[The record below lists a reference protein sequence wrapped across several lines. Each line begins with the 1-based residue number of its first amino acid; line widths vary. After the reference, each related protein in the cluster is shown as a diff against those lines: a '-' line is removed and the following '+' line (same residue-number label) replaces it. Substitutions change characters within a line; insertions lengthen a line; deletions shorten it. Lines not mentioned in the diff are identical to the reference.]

1 MRVSSILV
9 LISVALGTSRSVAAQ
24 TVRRIA
30 PGDATVNASRLRP
43 HADTA
48 RIEWTRD
55 GETRAGPKQIE
66 ELDHTVLDGKPAWR
80 HRIRVEGG
88 RFVIDDTT
96 WYEARTLR
104 PIRHHSHGPA
114 GHLTVDYTGRRAL
127 GVLDSSGHVTRHDV
141 DLPGGAFDP
150 SALHPMIR
158 SLPLGPAAVFVYPV
172 LSTDEWI
179 VRSDTIRVEGA
190 DSVATDAG
198 FVSAWRVAI
207 LAAGRRATYYVRRD
221 DGLDLK
227 VHVDVGPGAAM
238 RILKSG
244 VK

>member
-1 MRVSSILV
+1 MRASSFLVLV
-9 LISVALGTSRSVAAQ
+9 LIAPSASRPIAAQ

-30 PGDATVNASRLRP
+30 PGDVALNASRLHP

-55 GETRAGPKQIE
+55 GATRAGPAQIE

-96 WYEARTLR
+96 WYEAKTLR

-114 GHLTVDYTGRRAL
+114 GYLTVDYSEHRAV
-127 GVLDSSGHVTRHDV
+127 GTLDSSGRVTRHDV

-150 SALHPMIR
+150 STLHPMIR
-158 SLPLGPAAVFVYPV
+158 SLPLGPGAVFVYPV
-172 LSTDEWI
+172 LSTDVWT

-190 DSVATDAG
+190 DSVATGAG
-198 FVSAWRVAI
+198 FVPTWRLAI
-207 LAAGRRATYYVRRD
+207 LAAGRRATYYVRQD
-221 DGLDLK
+221 DGLDLE
-227 VHVDVGPGAAM
+227 VHVDVGPGTAM
-238 RILKSG
+238 RIRKSG